1 MTRRE
6 SLLADG
12 LLILVTVIWG
22 TSFPL
27 TKQVLAQVP
36 NFSYTTIRYGIAFI
50 ALAIFA
56 GPNLWRLGRKGWRD
70 AGLLGGLLLLGF
82 MIQTAGL
89 RLTSSTH
96 SAFITSLSVPLV
108 PFASIA
114 LTRKQPPLG
123 AWIGCLLAFAGCAF
137 LTLQSGFRLMPG
149 DAISLGCAFVWAFL
163 IVLIGEIMPRYQAMA
178 MTAAMAAVC
187 VLGAGAMAL
196 VIREAPPPLA
206 AMPWPQILWLGL
218 ALGGFSMWAQNTA
231 QQHTPAYH
239 AAIIFSLEPIWASLF
254 AHQWAGE
261 PLGPRIWISAA
272 IILAGIAISELWP
285 EVLPS
290 PA

>member
-12 LLILVTVIWG
+12 LLVLVTIIWG

-27 TKQVLAQVP
+27 TKQVLAKVP
-36 NFSYTTIRYGIAFI
+36 NFTYTTIRYGIAFV
-50 ALAIFA
+50 ALAILA
-56 GPNLWRLGRKGWRD
+56 GSNLWRLGAKGWRD

-82 MIQTAGL
+82 MFQITGL

-96 SAFITSLSVPLV
+96 SAFITALSVPLV
-108 PFASIA
+108 PFASII
-114 LTRKQPPLG
+114 LTGKRPPLG
-123 AWIGCLLAFAGCAF
+123 AWIGCLMAFAGCAY
-137 LTLQSGFRLMPG
+137 LTLQTGFQLLPG
-149 DAISLGCAFVWAFL
+149 DLISLGCAVVWAFL
-163 IVLIGEIMPRYQAMA
+163 IVLIGELMPRYHALA

-187 VLGAGAMAL
+187 VVGAGLVAL
-196 VIREAPPPLA
+196 LLRESPPAPA
-206 AMPWPQILWLGL
+206 VMPWPQILWLGL
-218 ALGGFSMWAQNTA
+218 ALGGFSMWAQNVA

-254 AHQWAGE
+254 AHRWAGE

-285 EVLPS
+285 GMIPS
-290 PA
+290 RA